1 MELAS
6 FEVEMFM
13 GGEEDLRA
21 EFRSWVYTV

>member
-13 GGEEDLRA
+13 VGEEDLRA